1 MYQVWNADTYIY
13 ELQESGS
20 LLWTTT
26 NVGQICKWCH
36 FESCFDLCWQSENHF
51 LCPLLLLVT
60 IYRVI
65 STTFKSKHPKNTNQA
80 PQNHNHCHLRSSS
93 QLLSGHQ
100 EIRTGSSNST
110 ANPFTSSYF
119 LLEYEWTSEN
129 QCCLRIH
136 STTADCD
143 ARIPNWKIHLHDH
156 RSIFVFSEGKIYGVW
171 CMEA

>member
-1 MYQVWNADTYIY
+1 MQIRIFMSSKSQGVC
-13 ELQESGS
+13 SGQLRS
-20 LLWTTT
+20 VVRSVSDAILK
-26 NVGQICKWCH
+26 VASI
-36 FESCFDLCWQSENHF
+36 SCWQSENHF

-80 PQNHNHCHLRSSS
+80 PQNHNHCHLRTSS

-143 ARIPNWKIHLHDH
+143 ARILNWKIHLHDH